1 MTRDDLR
8 RRQAAKPRRRR
19 SLPEIEPTH
28 LSVLFFLAV
37 NAAETIAL
45 AAVAAVSGSVA
56 LLAQAAANA
65 AELGVGIFLLIGVL
79 TSDRPPDE
87 VHPLG
92 YGRERFFWSLFAA
105 LGIFVGGAGLALD
118 EAVGSALD
126 PTPIGSYPVAYL
138 VLAITIAMD
147 AVSLAVALG
156 PLRARRA
163 RTGRS
168 FRAEMQQ
175 STDPAVITV
184 VVGGGCAVIGGLLA
198 AVGLMLSQLTGSPLP
213 DTLATALIGLLL
225 LVASVL
231 LLRTNRELL
240 TGRGVSR
247 PMLRE
252 MRNIIGAQTGI
263 VHVPDLFAV
272 VIGPSSL
279 IVDGDVTFS
288 TTLSVSAVEQSIKS
302 AAAALRERWPSI
314 EYVYLTPVAE
324 ARSRRARGSTGH
336 RPAAPEPP

>member
-1 MTRDDLR
+1 
-8 RRQAAKPRRRR
+8 
-19 SLPEIEPTH
+19 
-28 LSVLFFLAV
+28 
-37 NAAETIAL
+37 
-45 AAVAAVSGSVA
+45 
-56 LLAQAAANA
+56 
-65 AELGVGIFLLIGVL
+65 
-79 TSDRPPDE
+79 
-87 VHPLG
+87 
-92 YGRERFFWSLFAA
+92 
-105 LGIFVGGAGLALD
+105 
-118 EAVGSALD
+118 
-126 PTPIGSYPVAYL
+126 
-138 VLAITIAMD
+138 
-147 AVSLAVALG
+147 
-156 PLRARRA
+156 
-163 RTGRS
+163 
-168 FRAEMQQ
+168 
-175 STDPAVITV
+175 
-184 VVGGGCAVIGGLLA
+184 
-198 AVGLMLSQLTGSPLP
+198 
-213 DTLATALIGLLL
+213 LL